1 MFFRVGSLFVIL
13 LLAVC
18 GPLAAQAAGERVL
31 RVAVLENSPPM
42 AYRDESGELTGFS
55 IGVIQAI
62 CEEMRTKC
70 LLQVITLDRTIDVL
84 VSGEAD
90 IAAVSLLDTPE
101 RRRRIVFAKPYFR
114 SVSLWFAKAGIA
126 PGDAAASISV
136 VSGSA
141 QERFAQ
147 ERGWRIHAVR
157 SNAELLAP
165 LSAGL
170 ANAAIVPMSSG
181 LNLVKQPEMSK
192 LGLTT
197 TVMHEPELGG
207 DASFGIAPR
216 RAELKE
222 EIDAALDRIKRNGA
236 YDRINSRFLPFRIN

>member
-1 MFFRVGSLFVIL
+1 MFFRMRSFFVIVL
-13 LLAVC
+13 LTVC
-18 GPLAAQAAGERVL
+18 WPLAGLAGSERVL

-42 AYRDESGELTGFS
+42 AYRDEHGELTGFS
-55 IGVIQAI
+55 IGIIQAI

-70 LLQVITLDRTIDVL
+70 LLQVVTLDRTIDVL
-84 VSGEAD
+84 ASGEVD

-101 RRRRIVFAKPYFR
+101 RRRQIIFAKPYFR
-114 SVSLWFAKAGIA
+114 SVSLWFAKPGIA
-126 PGDAAASISV
+126 PGDATARVSV

-141 QERFAQ
+141 QERFALA
-147 ERGWRIHAVR
+147 RHWTVHTVR

-165 LSAGL
+165 LRAGQ

-181 LNLVKQPEMSK
+181 LNLVKQPEMSA
-192 LGLTT
+192 LALST
-197 TVMHEPELGG
+197 TVMNEPELGG
-207 DASFGIAPR
+207 DASFGISPR